1 MGTTRVVDPLTIP
14 DVGTVDVWEWRTET
28 ALRVGRNELS
38 AAEWEDAAR
47 HQAAADM
54 RRFVIGRAF
63 VRRVLG
69 TYLGVDPGSVELDS
83 LRKPRLDS
91 THQLEFSIG
100 RSGDLA
106 LLAVTSGRP
115 VGVHVAELGPHLSP
129 LDGVRGYL
137 CPEELDDLLDAWD
150 KEELALSLLTRKEA
164 YRKAKGVALTVPLNH
179 LDARR
184 DVIYDDEDAWRV
196 HQLRRG
202 REAATVVARGS
213 ERLAVRLRKWEGPTA
228 ANAASVQVPARPLT

>member
-14 DVGTVDVWEWRTET
+14 DVGTVDVWEWRTESS
-28 ALRVGRNELS
+28 LRVGRNELS
-38 AAEWEDAAR
+38 EVEWQDAAR
-47 HQAAADM
+47 LESSSDM
-54 RRFVIGRAF
+54 RRFVAGRAF

-69 TYLGVDPGSVELDS
+69 TYVGVPPGSIELDGW
-83 LRKPRLDS
+83 RKPRLDAS
-91 THQLEFSIG
+91 HQLEFSVG

-106 LLAVTSGRP
+106 LLAVTTGRA
-115 VGVHVAELGPHLSP
+115 VGVHVAELGPQFSP
-129 LDGVRGYL
+129 LDGVRGFL
-137 CPEELDDLLDAWD
+137 CPAELDDLLDVWD

-179 LDARR
+179 VDARG

-196 HQLRRG
+196 HQVRRG

-213 ERLAVRLRKWEGPTA
+213 ERLSVRLRKWEGPTA
-228 ANAASVQVPARPLT
+228 ANSASVAVPARPLA